1 MAPRARIALLGFAG
15 LMLAGAAAHA
25 DNEPVV
31 VIPGRPGVPVYIH
44 GADATGAVVYGDWG
58 LFRPGGAVV
67 VEGGI
72 SPPGSTAPIQDPP
85 HYFPA
90 TGRTPAYGRKEIDPG
105 PKHPGPAPAYHRSWV
120 TESQPGPITE
130 YPPFAPPEVVVT
142 PPGLIQQRKMKHREH
157 RQPWPAV
164 GAGTKPGL

>member
-1 MAPRARIALLGFAG
+1 MAPRARIVFLGIVGLL
-15 LMLAGAAAHA
+15 LAGTMARA

-31 VIPGRPGVPVYIH
+31 VVPGRPGVPVIIN

-72 SPPGSTAPIQDPP
+72 WPPPAWAAAPDWPP

-105 PKHPGPAPAYHRSWV
+105 PRRRPIAPAYHKEWV
-120 TESQPGPITE
+120 TESNPSPVTE
-130 YPPFAPPEVVVT
+130 YPPFAPPAVVVA
-142 PPGLIQQRKMKHREH
+142 PPGPPHR
-157 RQPWPAV
+157 
-164 GAGTKPGL
+164 